1 MKNLSKSSVWGP
13 LQPIAA
19 FSLFSLLFLSISRV
33 LLAFWQ
39 IDRIDSLN
47 DLIYILGQG
56 LRVDIATLCW
66 LFILPALF
74 STFMPLTGKMGE
86 CWKRIL
92 RIWMVLGLWVL
103 VYMELAT
110 APFIQ
115 EYDLRPNRLFVEY
128 LIYPKEVLS
137 MLWTGY
143 KLELFIGALGT
154 VLTITLGWK
163 WSKKLTDK
171 AQQVNWKWRPLLALF
186 VVLFGVAGARS
197 SLGHRPLNPAMVAF
211 SNDPLLNDLALN
223 SSYSLLFAVNSMKSE
238 KSAEQFYGKMD
249 TQKMLELVRT
259 SSTKS
264 DFTPSL
270 LPTMNSNPAT
280 YQGKHKN
287 LVILL
292 QESLGAQF
300 VGALGG
306 LPLTPNLDELMKEG
320 WQFTQM
326 YATGTRSVRGI
337 EAVTTGFPPS
347 PSRAVVKLSKSQT
360 GFFTIADLLKAQ
372 GYHTQFI
379 YGGEANFDNM
389 KTFFFGNG
397 FDQIVEEDD
406 YNNPS
411 FVGSWGVS
419 DEDLYNKANEEFERL
434 SKSDKP
440 FFSLVFTS
448 SNHSPY
454 EYPQGKIEPYD
465 SEHMTRNNA
474 VKYSDYALGTFF
486 EKAKKSSY
494 WDDTIFIVIAD
505 HDARVSGAN
514 LVPVKHF
521 HIPALILGKG
531 IQPRKDDRIANNID
545 MPPTLLSLIGVD
557 AKTPMIGRDLT
568 KPLAREDE
576 RAMMQYD
583 KNFGYLTRDNLVVL
597 SPGEKIST
605 LAYDFKD
612 QTMKPLEVD
621 ESIIE
626 RAKANALFAS
636 KAYQNN
642 WYSSKNTH

>member
-66 LFILPALF
+66 LFILPTLF

-238 KSAEQFYGKMD
+238 KSAEQFNGKMD

-454 EYPQGKIEPYD
+454 EYPKGKIEPYD
-465 SEHMTRNNA
+465 SEYMTRKNA

-642 WYSSKNTH
+642 WYSSKHTH

>member
-1 MKNLSKSSVWGP
+1 MFGP
-13 LQPIAA
+13 LQPLAV
-19 FSLFSLLFLSISRV
+19 FSLFSLAFLSISRI

-39 IDRIDSLN
+39 FDRIESFN
-47 DLIYILGQG
+47 DFLYILGQG
-56 LRVDIATLCW
+56 VRVDIATLCW
-66 LFILPALF
+66 LFILPALL
-74 STFMPLTGKMGE
+74 SSFMPLKGKVGE
-86 CWKRIL
+86 CWKWVL
-92 RIWMVLGLWVL
+92 RLWMVAGLWIL

-128 LIYPKEVLS
+128 LIYPKEVMS
-137 MLWTGY
+137 MLCTGY
-143 KLELFIGALGT
+143 KLELFIGAIGT
-154 VLTITLGWK
+154 ALTLVLGWK
-163 WSKKLTDK
+163 WSKKLTDS
-171 AQQVNWKWRPLLALF
+171 AQQINWKWRPLLAIF
-186 VVLFGVAGARS
+186 VVLLCVAGARS

-223 SSYSLLFAVNSMKSE
+223 SSYSLLFAVNNMKSE

-249 TQKMLELVRT
+249 NQKMLDLVRA
-259 SSTKS
+259 SSTKV
-264 DFTPSL
+264 DFDPTL

-280 YQGKHKN
+280 YQGKRKN

-300 VGALGG
+300 VGSLGG
-306 LPLTPNLDELMKEG
+306 LPLTPNLDELMQEG

-360 GFFTIADLLKAQ
+360 GFFTIADLLKEQ

-397 FDQIVEEDD
+397 FDQIVEEKN
-406 YNNPS
+406 YTNPG

-419 DEDLYNKANEEFERL
+419 DEDLYNKADEEFERL
-434 SKSDKP
+434 SKGDKP

-454 EYPQGKIEPYD
+454 EYPEGKIEQYD
-465 SEHMTRNNA
+465 PEHMTRNNA

-486 EKAKKSSY
+486 DKAKKSSY

-505 HDARVSGAN
+505 HDARVFGAN

-521 HIPALILGKG
+521 HIPALIIGKD

-597 SPGEKIST
+597 SPGEKVST
-605 LAYDFKD
+605 MEYDFES
-612 QTMKPLEVD
+612 QMMKPLEVD
-621 ESIIE
+621 ESVID

-642 WYSSKNTH
+642 WYSSKRAN

>member
-454 EYPQGKIEPYD
+454 EYPKGKIEPYD
-465 SEHMTRNNA
+465 SKYMTRNNA

-642 WYSSKNTH
+642 WYSSKHTH

>member
-264 DFTPSL
+264 DFNPSL

-454 EYPQGKIEPYD
+454 EYPKGKIEPYD
-465 SEHMTRNNA
+465 SEYMTRKNA

-642 WYSSKNTH
+642 WYSSKHTH

>member
-406 YNNPS
+406 YNNQS